1 MRAFIFSFYQV
12 NVRAIGKLVQ
22 RLKTHSDFDVS
33 VGRLESFRPIKVTFL
48 HLSILQ
54 IAAQVIIAELIG
66 IVNKAE
72 VMEALTFALYDIN
85 QVFGNGGIVYGIFF
99 LCYCLIVALVPVG
112 ELFSQNGPQLQIAK
126 TQLFILL
133 FFRTVLLIVPLV
145 LFLGLKHMRWVEP

>member
-33 VGRLESFRPIKVTFL
+33 VGRLESFRPIKVPFL

-145 LFLGLKHMRWVEP
+145 LFLGLKHMWWVEP

>member
-1 MRAFIFSFYQV
+1 M
-12 NVRAIGKLVQ
+12 
-22 RLKTHSDFDVS
+22 HSDFNIR
-33 VGRLESFRPIKVTFL
+33 VGRLEGFRPVKVPFL

-54 IAAQVIIAELIG
+54 IAAQLIIPELIG

-72 VMEALTFALYDIN
+72 AMEALTFALYDIN
-85 QVFGNGGIVYGIFF
+85 QVLGNGGIVYGIFF

-145 LFLGLKHMRWVEP
+145 LLLGLTHMWRVEP